1 MTIWLKVMHCNWW
14 DRYTR
19 LHIIIVNHRLWVHY
33 IISNATCS
41 YNYCQILFTII
52 TWLCVSV
59 KHTVITFTYETL
71 SLLAIVRCTQ
81 TNTNNLAKSILS
93 SCLTAFSSGQT
104 LLRKLIEISISR
116 ECRPSARMTLL
127 KMYTSSHQCWVLSY
141 DTCQADINGWDLSW
155 AWP

>member
-116 ECRPSARMTLL
+116 ECYCYRLLEWLCSRCIPRLTSAECSAMTPARL
-127 KMYTSSHQCWVLSY
+127 T
-141 DTCQADINGWDLSW
+141 
-155 AWP
+155 